1 MFTAIIITKI
11 NGSVEHFCS
20 LSLRWV
26 CYFCEY
32 PLISYHIWCIS
43 NLMLNTVDVLAIVLN
58 PFLVISEGSSALIF
72 FFLQIYTV
80 CQSSRKRRRI
90 TFIAHVSTTSY
101 TFSEIQSRT
110 WCCCRLSLLFVH
122 KCFVLPQGWR
132 CSEQFNTL
140 TAWTEKN
147 HNIFLQCFGGLF
159 RSIDEF

>member
-20 LSLRWV
+20 LSLKCVLLLRIPINFLSYLMYQQFNVKHCWCS
-26 CYFCEY
+26 CYCTQ
-32 PLISYHIWCIS
+32 PVSCHIWRLLRI
-43 NLMLNTVDVLAIVLN
+43 
-58 PFLVISEGSSALIF
+58 EF
-72 FFLQIYTV
+72 FSLQIYTV

-101 TFSEIQSRT
+101 TFSETQSRS

-147 HNIFLQCFGGLF
+147 YNIFVQCFGGLF